1 MAHVPP
7 RSRGTLRA
15 QADRSYVSRAFILP
29 VQHYLH
35 TESIGGI
42 VLLVATIVA
51 LAWSNSPL
59 NEQYHHILETHLRLN
74 VGLFLVDLT
83 VEEWINDG
91 LMALFFFV
99 IGLEIK
105 REVLFGQ
112 LSTLRSAA
120 LPAVAA
126 IGGMVVPALIYLAF
140 NLDGDG
146 LRGWG
151 IPMAT
156 DIAFA
161 LGVLALLGR
170 RIPMEL
176 RVFMLGLAV
185 VDDLGA
191 IAVIAIAYTESID
204 FAQLGIA
211 ALLIVATIVAN
222 RLGLRQPAVTAA
234 LAFLIWVAVLKSGVH
249 ATVAGVLIACLTPA
263 TPTFSREEFAEEADA
278 LLAEYRTSL
287 VTGDR
292 ERCEA
297 ILGEIEEISQATEA
311 PLERLERL
319 IHPWASYVILPVF
332 ALANAGIEFSVE
344 GLRQAASS
352 SVSHRCDRGPCRRE
366 AGWDNVL
373 FPWVASRLGIVEL
386 PRSISWMHVAGVGL
400 VGGIGFTVAIFVTGL
415 AFDDHA
421 IVVDAKM
428 GILAASLVAGILGD
442 TGCFG
447 SPRDHGRLRR
457 VEATLE
463 PWL

>member
-1 MAHVPP
+1 MAHIPP

-15 QADRSYVSRAFILP
+15 QADRSYVSRAIILP
-29 VQHYLH
+29 VQKYMH

-42 VLLVATIVA
+42 VLLIATVAA
-51 LAWSNSPL
+51 LGWANSPWR
-59 NEQYHHILETHLRLN
+59 EEYHHILELHLHID
-74 VGLFLVDLT
+74 VTIFAVDLSI
-83 VEEWINDG
+83 EEWINDG

-105 REVLFGQ
+105 REVLYGQ

-120 LPAVAA
+120 LPAIAA
-126 IGGMVVPALIYLAF
+126 IGGMVVPASIYLLL

-146 LRGWG
+146 MRGWG

-191 IAVIAIAYTESID
+191 IAVIAVAYTETID
-204 FAQLGIA
+204 FGQLGMA
-211 ALLIVATIVAN
+211 AGLIVAMIVAN

-249 ATVAGVLIACLTPA
+249 ATVAGVLIAGLTPA
-263 TPTFSREEFAEEADA
+263 RSMVSREEFANESEA
-278 LLAEYRTSL
+278 LLAEYRTAMAA
-287 VTGDR
+287 GDH
-292 ERCEA
+292 ERADA
-297 ILGEIEEISQATEA
+297 ILGEVEEISQATEA

-319 IHPWASYVILPVF
+319 IHPWSSYVILPLF
-332 ALANAGIEFSVE
+332 ALANAGIEFSH
-344 GLRQAASS
+344 GSFSQAISS
-352 SVSHRCDRGPCRRE
+352 SVTIGVF
-366 AGWDNVL
+366 AGLVLGKLVGITL
-373 FPWVASRLGIVEL
+373 FPFVASRLGIVEL
-386 PRSISWMHVAGVGL
+386 PRGISWLHVTGVAL

-415 AFDDHA
+415 AFDDHV
-421 IVVDAKM
+421 IVDNAKM
-428 GILAASLVAGILGD
+428 GILAASLVAGLVGY
-442 TGCFG
+442 GVL
-447 SPRDHGRLRR
+447 RLAARS
-457 VEATLE
+457 APSTD
-463 PWL
+463 

>member
-1 MAHVPP
+1 MAHIPP

-15 QADRSYVSRAFILP
+15 QADRSYVSRAIILP
-29 VQHYLH
+29 VQKYMH

-42 VLLVATIVA
+42 VLLVATVA
-51 LAWSNSPL
+51 ALGWANSPWR
-59 NEQYHHILETHLRLN
+59 EEYHHILELHLHID
-74 VGLFLVDLT
+74 VTIFAVDLSI
-83 VEEWINDG
+83 EEWINDG

-105 REVLFGQ
+105 REVLYGQ

-120 LPAVAA
+120 LPAIAA
-126 IGGMVVPALIYLAF
+126 IGGMVVPASIYLLL

-146 LRGWG
+146 MRGWG

-191 IAVIAIAYTESID
+191 IAVIAVAYTETID
-204 FAQLGIA
+204 FGQLGMA
-211 ALLIVATIVAN
+211 AGLIVAMIVAN

-249 ATVAGVLIACLTPA
+249 ATVAGVLIAGLTPA
-263 TPTFSREEFAEEADA
+263 MSMVSREEFANESEA
-278 LLAEYRTSL
+278 LLAEYRTAMAA
-287 VTGDR
+287 GDH
-292 ERCEA
+292 ERADA
-297 ILGEIEEISQATEA
+297 ILGEVEEISQATEA

-319 IHPWASYVILPVF
+319 IHPWSSYVILPLF
-332 ALANAGIEFSVE
+332 ALANAGIEFSH
-344 GLRQAASS
+344 GSFSQAISS
-352 SVSHRCDRGPCRRE
+352 SVTIGVF
-366 AGWDNVL
+366 AGLVLGKLVGITL
-373 FPWVASRLGIVEL
+373 FPFVASRLGIVEL
-386 PRSISWMHVAGVGL
+386 PRGISWLHVTGVAL

-415 AFDDHA
+415 AFDDHV
-421 IVVDAKM
+421 IVDNAKM
-428 GILAASLVAGILGD
+428 GILAASLVAGLVGY
-442 TGCFG
+442 GVL
-447 SPRDHGRLRR
+447 RLAARS
-457 VEATLE
+457 ASSTD
-463 PWL
+463 

>member
-42 VLLVATIVA
+42 VLLVATIAA
-51 LAWSNSPL
+51 LAWKNSPWDDS
-59 NEQYHHILETHLRLN
+59 YHHILETHLTLD
-74 VGLFLVDLT
+74 VALFVVDLT

-105 REVLFGQ
+105 REVMFGQ

-120 LPAVAA
+120 LPVVAA
-126 IGGMVVPALIYLAF
+126 IGGMVVPALIYLF
-140 NLDGDG
+140 VNLDGDG
-146 LRGWG
+146 MRGWG

-204 FAQLGIA
+204 FGQLGMA
-211 ALLIVATIVAN
+211 VSLVVAMIVAN
-222 RLGLRQPAVTAA
+222 RFGLRQPAVTAA

-263 TPTFSREEFAEEADA
+263 KPMFSREEFSEELDA
-278 LLAEYRTSL
+278 LLAEYQTAL
-287 VTGDR
+287 AAGEGQR
-292 ERCEA
+292 ERAEA
-297 ILGEIEEISQATEA
+297 ILGEIEEISKATEA

-319 IHPWASYVILPVF
+319 IHPWSSYVILPLF
-332 ALANAGIEFSVE
+332 ALANAHIDFSME
-344 GLRQAASS
+344 DLRQAASS
-352 SVSHRCDRGPCRRE
+352 NVTIGVA
-366 AGWDNVL
+366 AGLVVGKVVGITL
-373 FPWVASRLGIVEL
+373 FPWVASQLRIIEL
-386 PRSISWMHVAGVGL
+386 PKSISWLRVAGVGL
-400 VGGIGFTVAIFVTGL
+400 LGGIGFTVAIFVTGL
-415 AFDDHA
+415 AFDDQA
-421 IVVDAKM
+421 MIANAKM
-428 GILAASLVAGILGD
+428 GILAASLIAGIGGYFLL
-442 TGCFG
+442 
-447 SPRDHGRLRR
+447 RLTARP
-457 VEATLE
+457 TSL
-463 PWL
+463 

>member
-42 VLLVATIVA
+42 VLLAATIVA

-59 NEQYHHILETHLRLN
+59 SEHYHHILETHLRLN

-126 IGGMVVPALIYLAF
+126 IGGMVVPALIYLAL

-146 LRGWG
+146 MRGWG

-170 RIPMEL
+170 RIPMQL

-204 FAQLGIA
+204 FGQLGIA
-211 ALLIVATIVAN
+211 ASLVVATIVAN

-249 ATVAGVLIACLTPA
+249 ATVAGVLIACFTPG

-278 LLAEYRTSL
+278 LLAEYRTAL
-287 VTGDR
+287 VAGDR

-332 ALANAGIEFSVE
+332 ALANAGIEFSMG
-344 GLRQAASS
+344 GLQQAASS
-352 SVSHRCDRGPCRRE
+352 SVTIGVIGGLVVGKL
-366 AGWDNVL
+366 AGITL
-373 FPWVASRLGIVEL
+373 FPWVASRLGVVEL
-386 PRSISWMHVAGVGL
+386 PRSVSWLHVAGVGL

-421 IVVDAKM
+421 IIVNAKM
-428 GILAASLVAGILGD
+428 GILAASLVAGIGGYGLLRLAAR
-442 TGCFG
+442 
-447 SPRDHGRLRR
+447 PRG
-457 VEATLE
+457 V
-463 PWL
+463 

>member
-15 QADRSYVSRAFILP
+15 QADRSYVSRAIILP
-29 VQHYLH
+29 AQHYLH

-42 VLLVATIVA
+42 VLLAATLTA
-51 LAWSNSPL
+51 LAWSNSAL
-59 NEQYHHILETHLRLN
+59 SEHYHHILETHLTLD

-105 REVLFGQ
+105 REVMFGQ

-120 LPAVAA
+120 LPVVAA
-126 IGGMVVPALIYLAF
+126 IGGMVVPAMIYLSA
-140 NLDGDG
+140 NLGG
-146 LRGWG
+146 EGVRGWG

-170 RIPMEL
+170 RVPMQL

-204 FAQLGIA
+204 FGQLGIA
-211 ALLIVATIVAN
+211 ACLVVAMLVGD
-222 RLGLRQPAVTAA
+222 RLGLKQPAFTAA

-249 ATVAGVLIACLTPA
+249 ATVAGVLIAGLTPA
-263 TPTFSREEFAEEADA
+263 RPSFSREEFAEEADA
-278 LLAEYRTSL
+278 LLAEYRTAL
-287 VTGDR
+287 VAGDR
-292 ERCEA
+292 ERAEA

-319 IHPWASYVILPVF
+319 IHPWASYVILPLF
-332 ALANAGIEFSVE
+332 ALANAGIEFSME
-344 GLRQAASS
+344 SLQQAASS
-352 SVSHRCDRGPCRRE
+352 SVTIGVI
-366 AGWDNVL
+366 GGLVVGKLVGITL
-373 FPWVASRLGIVEL
+373 FPWVASRLGLVEL
-386 PRSISWMHVAGVGL
+386 PRPISWMHVAGVGL

-415 AFDDHA
+415 AFDNNA
-421 IVVDAKM
+421 IIVNAKM
-428 GILAASLVAGILGD
+428 GILLASLLAGIGGYVML
-442 TGCFG
+442 
-447 SPRDHGRLRR
+447 RLAARR
-457 VEATLE
+457 RPA
-463 PWL
+463 

>member
-1 MAHVPP
+1 M
-7 RSRGTLRA
+7 
-15 QADRSYVSRAFILP
+15 
-29 VQHYLH
+29 
-35 TESIGGI
+35 
-42 VLLVATIVA
+42 
-51 LAWSNSPL
+51 
-59 NEQYHHILETHLRLN
+59 N

-204 FAQLGIA
+204 FTQLAIA

-234 LAFLIWVAVLKSGVH
+234 LAFLIWGGCSEVRSSRYRRRCADRVPH
-249 ATVAGVLIACLTPA
+249 A
-263 TPTFSREEFAEEADA
+263 SEA
-278 LLAEYRTSL
+278 
-287 VTGDR
+287 
-292 ERCEA
+292 
-297 ILGEIEEISQATEA
+297 
-311 PLERLERL
+311 
-319 IHPWASYVILPVF
+319 
-332 ALANAGIEFSVE
+332 
-344 GLRQAASS
+344 
-352 SVSHRCDRGPCRRE
+352 
-366 AGWDNVL
+366 
-373 FPWVASRLGIVEL
+373 
-386 PRSISWMHVAGVGL
+386 HVQQ
-400 VGGIGFTVAIFVTGL
+400 
-415 AFDDHA
+415 
-421 IVVDAKM
+421 
-428 GILAASLVAGILGD
+428 
-442 TGCFG
+442 
-447 SPRDHGRLRR
+447 GRVR
-457 VEATLE
+457 
-463 PWL
+463 

>member
-15 QADRSYVSRAFILP
+15 QADRSYVSRTLLLP

-42 VLLVATIVA
+42 VLLVATLVA
-51 LAWSNSPL
+51 LTWENSPL
-59 NEQYHHILETHLRLN
+59 DGYYHGILETHLRLN

-105 REVLFGQ
+105 RELLFGQ

-126 IGGMVVPALIYLAF
+126 IGGMVVPASIYLAF
-140 NLDGDG
+140 NLDGAG
-146 LRGWG
+146 MRGWG

-191 IAVIAIAYTESID
+191 ISI
-204 FAQLGIA
+204 G
-211 ALLIVATIVAN
+211 N
-222 RLGLRQPAVTAA
+222 RRTADRCDDRCEQ
-234 LAFLIWVAVLKSGVH
+234 VG
-249 ATVAGVLIACLTPA
+249 TPA
-263 TPTFSREEFAEEADA
+263 ACGHGGAGFSHLGGGAEVRSSRDRRRRAD
-278 LLAEYRTSL
+278 RVSD
-287 VTGDR
+287 TGD
-292 ERCEA
+292 
-297 ILGEIEEISQATEA
+297 
-311 PLERLERL
+311 
-319 IHPWASYVILPVF
+319 
-332 ALANAGIEFSVE
+332 
-344 GLRQAASS
+344 
-352 SVSHRCDRGPCRRE
+352 
-366 AGWDNVL
+366 
-373 FPWVASRLGIVEL
+373 SRV
-386 PRSISWMHVAGVGL
+386 
-400 VGGIGFTVAIFVTGL
+400 
-415 AFDDHA
+415 
-421 IVVDAKM
+421 
-428 GILAASLVAGILGD
+428 
-442 TGCFG
+442 
-447 SPRDHGRLRR
+447 
-457 VEATLE
+457 
-463 PWL
+463 

>member
-42 VLLVATIVA
+42 VLLIATVVA

-59 NEQYHHILETHLRLN
+59 NEHYHHILETHLRLN

-204 FAQLGIA
+204 FTQLGIA

-234 LAFLIWVAVLKSGVH
+234 LAFLIWVAVLKSGIH

-263 TPTFSREEFAEEADA
+263 MPTFSREEFAEEADA

-287 VTGDR
+287 VAGDR

-319 IHPWASYVILPVF
+319 LHPWASYVILPVF

-344 GLRQAASS
+344 GLQRAASS
-352 SVSHRCDRGPCRRE
+352 SVTIGVI
-366 AGWDNVL
+366 GGLVVGKLVGITL
-373 FPWVASRLGIVEL
+373 FPWVASRLGIIEL
-386 PRSISWMHVAGVGL
+386 PRSISWLHVAGVGL

-428 GILAASLVAGILGD
+428 GILAASIVAGVVGYGLLR
-442 TGCFG
+442 FAAR
-447 SPRDHGRLRR
+447 PRAPASG
-457 VEATLE
+457 
-463 PWL
+463 

>member
-15 QADRSYVSRAFILP
+15 QADRSYVSRAIILP
-29 VQHYLH
+29 VQKYMY

-42 VLLVATIVA
+42 VLLIATVVA
-51 LAWSNSPL
+51 LGWANSPWRD
-59 NEQYHHILETHLRLN
+59 EYHHILELHLHID
-74 VGLFLVDLT
+74 VTLFAVDLSI
-83 VEEWINDG
+83 EEWINDG

-105 REVLFGQ
+105 REVLYGQ

-126 IGGMVVPALIYLAF
+126 IGGMVVPASIYLLL
-140 NLDGDG
+140 NQDGDG
-146 LRGWG
+146 MRGWG

-191 IAVIAIAYTESID
+191 IAVIAVAYTETID
-204 FAQLGIA
+204 FGQLGMA
-211 ALLIVATIVAN
+211 AGLIVAMIVVN
-222 RLGLRQPAVTAA
+222 RLGLRQPPVTAA

-249 ATVAGVLIACLTPA
+249 ATVAGVLIAGLTPA
-263 TPTFSREEFAEEADA
+263 RSMVSREEFASESEA
-278 LLAEYRTSL
+278 LLAEYRTAMAA
-287 VTGDR
+287 GDH
-292 ERCEA
+292 ERADA
-297 ILGEIEEISQATEA
+297 ILGEVEEISQSTEA

-319 IHPWASYVILPVF
+319 IHPWSSYVILPLF
-332 ALANAGIEFSVE
+332 ALANAGIEFSH
-344 GLRQAASS
+344 GSFSQAISS
-352 SVSHRCDRGPCRRE
+352 SVTIGVF
-366 AGWDNVL
+366 AGLVIGKLVGITL
-373 FPWVASRLGIVEL
+373 FPFVASRLGIVEL
-386 PRSISWMHVAGVGL
+386 PRGISWLHVTGVAL

-415 AFDDHA
+415 AFDDHV
-421 IVVDAKM
+421 IVDNAKM
-428 GILAASLVAGILGD
+428 GILAASLVAGLVGY
-442 TGCFG
+442 GVL
-447 SPRDHGRLRR
+447 RLAARS
-457 VEATLE
+457 ASSSD
-463 PWL
+463 

>member
-287 VTGDR
+287 VRGDR

-344 GLRQAASS
+344 GLKQAASS
-352 SVSHRCDRGPCRRE
+352 SVTIGVIGGLV
-366 AGWDNVL
+366 AGKLVGIVL

-415 AFDDHA
+415 AFDDHE
-421 IVVDAKM
+421 IVVNAKM
-428 GILAASLVAGILGD
+428 GILAASLVAGILGY
-442 TGCFG
+442 GLLRFAAR
-447 SPRDHGRLRR
+447 PRAPASG
-457 VEATLE
+457 
-463 PWL
+463 

>member
-15 QADRSYVSRAFILP
+15 QADRSYVSRAIILP
-29 VQHYLH
+29 VQKYMH

-42 VLLVATIVA
+42 VLLIATVVA
-51 LAWSNSPL
+51 LGWANSPWR
-59 NEQYHHILETHLRLN
+59 EEYHHILELHLHID
-74 VGLFLVDLT
+74 VTIFAVDLSI
-83 VEEWINDG
+83 EEWINDG

-105 REVLFGQ
+105 REVLYGQ

-126 IGGMVVPALIYLAF
+126 IGGMVVPASIYLLL

-146 LRGWG
+146 MRGWG

-191 IAVIAIAYTESID
+191 IAVIAVAYTEAID
-204 FAQLGIA
+204 FGQLGMTAGLIA
-211 ALLIVATIVAN
+211 AMIVSN
-222 RLGLRQPAVTAA
+222 RLGLRQPVVTAA
-234 LAFLIWVAVLKSGVH
+234 LAFLIWVAVFNSGVH
-249 ATVAGVLIACLTPA
+249 ATVAGVLIAVLTPA
-263 TPTFSREEFAEEADA
+263 RSIVSREEFASESEA
-278 LLAEYRTSL
+278 LLAEYRTAMAA
-287 VTGDR
+287 GDH
-292 ERCEA
+292 ERADA
-297 ILGEIEEISQATEA
+297 ILGEVEEISQSTEA

-319 IHPWASYVILPVF
+319 IHPWSSYVILPLF
-332 ALANAGIEFSVE
+332 ALANAGIEFSH
-344 GLRQAASS
+344 GSFNQAISS
-352 SVSHRCDRGPCRRE
+352 SVTIGVF
-366 AGWDNVL
+366 AGLVLGKLVGITL
-373 FPWVASRLGIVEL
+373 FPFVASRLGIVEL
-386 PRSISWMHVAGVGL
+386 PRGISWLHVTGVAL

-415 AFDDHA
+415 AFDDHV
-421 IVVDAKM
+421 IVDNAKM
-428 GILAASLVAGILGD
+428 GILAASLVTGLLGY
-442 TGCFG
+442 GV
-447 SPRDHGRLRR
+447 LRFASR
-457 VEATLE
+457 SATSSD
-463 PWL
+463 

>member
-29 VQHYLH
+29 AQHYLH

-51 LAWSNSPL
+51 LSWENSPW
-59 NEQYHHILETHLRLN
+59 NSNYHHILETHLTLD
-74 VGLFLVDLT
+74 VALFVVDLT

-105 REVLFGQ
+105 REVMFGQ

-126 IGGMVVPALIYLAF
+126 IGGMVVPAAIYLSV

-146 LRGWG
+146 MRGWG

-170 RIPMEL
+170 RIPMAL

-204 FAQLGIA
+204 LGQLGIA
-211 ALLIVATIVAN
+211 VSLVVVMIVAN
-222 RLGLRQPAVTAA
+222 RFGLRQPAFTAGI
-234 LAFLIWVAVLKSGVH
+234 AFLIWVAVLKSGVH

-263 TPTFSREEFAEEADA
+263 KPMFSREEFAEELDA
-278 LLAEYRTSL
+278 LMAEYQTAL
-287 VTGDR
+287 AAGEGQR
-292 ERCEA
+292 ERAEA
-297 ILGEIEEISQATEA
+297 ILGEIEEISKATEA

-319 IHPWASYVILPVF
+319 IHPWASYVILPLF
-332 ALANAGIEFSVE
+332 ALANAGIGFSVDSVQ
-344 GLRQAASS
+344 QAASS
-352 SVSHRCDRGPCRRE
+352 SVTVGVF
-366 AGWDNVL
+366 GGLVIGKLVGITL

-386 PRSISWMHVAGVGL
+386 PRGVSWLQVAGVGL

-421 IVVDAKM
+421 TIVNAKM
-428 GILAASLVAGILGD
+428 GILVASLVAGIAGYGLL
-442 TGCFG
+442 
-447 SPRDHGRLRR
+447 RLAARLSSTQR
-457 VEATLE
+457 
-463 PWL
+463 

>member
-42 VLLVATIVA
+42 VLLIATVVA

-59 NEQYHHILETHLRLN
+59 NEHYHHILETHLRLN

-211 ALLIVATIVAN
+211 ALLIVAN

-263 TPTFSREEFAEEADA
+263 KPTFSREEFAQEADA

-319 IHPWASYVILPVF
+319 IHPWASYVILPMF
-332 ALANAGIEFSVE
+332 ALANAGIEFSVD

-352 SVSHRCDRGPCRRE
+352 SVTIGVI
-366 AGWDNVL
+366 GGLVVGKLVGITL
-373 FPWVASRLGIVEL
+373 FPWVASRLGIIEL

-428 GILAASLVAGILGD
+428 GILAASLVAGIGGYGLLR
-442 TGCFG
+442 FAAR
-447 SPRDHGRLRR
+447 PRAPGTD
-457 VEATLE
+457 
-463 PWL
+463 